1 MEELLHLD
9 SEGADGL
16 SAHGMRVAR
25 RLIEENP
32 LLFNDPIFQIDPPS
46 GEIFPNSYC
55 ELTISFRPQTA
66 GEIALT
72 AYCEL
77 TGRESRLPLQLKG
90 LGLGPK
96 ATWLYES
103 LDIGDVY
110 VNSEHRYEVVL
121 ENHGDI
127 DCDYSLAPNDSRDD
141 GLGSASPSH
150 RMRAISNRASSSS
163 SRCAFCSSSSTTTTA
178 AAPPTSPPFLSSHTP
193 FFPA

>member
-1 MEELLHLD
+1 M
-9 SEGADGL
+9 
-16 SAHGMRVAR
+16 
-25 RLIEENP
+25 
-32 LLFNDPIFQIDPPS
+32 NDLVPPS
-46 GEIFPNSYC
+46 
-55 ELTISFRPQTA
+55 TA

-141 GLGSASPSH
+141 RPGQRFTFSPNAGH
-150 RMRAISNRASSSS
+150 LK
-163 SRCAFCSSSSTTTTA
+163 SRQQQLVEVRFFCTHTHTTTTA
-178 AAPPTSPPFLSSHTP
+178 AAPPTSPPSSPHTHLLCCLIDRRCASARSFWAKSTRHLSGS
-193 FFPA
+193 